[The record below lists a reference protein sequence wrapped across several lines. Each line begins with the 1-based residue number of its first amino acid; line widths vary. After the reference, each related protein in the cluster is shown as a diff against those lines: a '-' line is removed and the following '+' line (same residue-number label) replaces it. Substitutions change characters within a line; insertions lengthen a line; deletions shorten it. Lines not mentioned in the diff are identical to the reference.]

1 MRNYDNA
8 PFYALQIRSGSD
20 TPIVFITGYEEGKLI
35 ERLKSVTL
43 STYLIKPIAPKALES
58 AITQALQNNR
68 GLKV

>member
-1 MRNYDNA
+1 MIMHPFMPCRYD
-8 PFYALQIRSGSD
+8 PDL
-20 TPIVFITGYEEGKLI
+20 TPPIVFITGYEEGKLI